1 MSNILNSLSAAQ
13 LQQAASIKAQIESL
27 EAQLS
32 KILGGSGATPP
43 ISGKAKG
50 KGTMS
55 AEGRARVAAAQRKRW
70 AKIHAQQ
77 GKGKKVAPAKKKN
90 KLSAAGRA
98 AIVAAQKARWAKI
111 KAAKAG
117 K

>member
-1 MSNILNSLSAAQ
+1 MSNNLSSLSAAQ

-32 KILGGSGATPP
+32 KIIGGSGDTSLPF
-43 ISGKAKG
+43 IKAR

-55 AEGRARVAAAQRKRW
+55 AAGRARVAAAQKKRW

-77 GKGKKVAPAKKKN
+77 AKGKKVAPAKKKN